1 MEGGTRGSPR
11 DPMEGLLEMGGNLW
25 EPKGAHGR
33 GPLGAS
39 GFPCEVTLGNPGDR
53 PVGGSPRDRIGG
65 QPCSWPWP
73 TPPPG
78 HGLSENANEIAENTH

>member
-1 MEGGTRGSPR
+1 VGAQGIPWKGSLKWEGTFGNPR
-11 DPMEGLLEMGGNLW
+11 EPMAEDPW
-25 EPKGAHGR
+25 
-33 GPLGAS
+33 

-53 PVGGSPRDRIGG
+53 PVGGSPRDRTGG
-65 QPCSWPWP
+65 EPCSWPWP

>member
-39 GFPCEVTLGNPGDR
+39 GFPCEVTLGNPGDPMTRGREPKGSHWRGTMFTAMAYASAR
-53 PVGGSPRDRIGG
+53 PWAIRER
-65 QPCSWPWP
+65 Q
-73 TPPPG
+73 
-78 HGLSENANEIAENTH
+78 